1 MKGLM
6 GDIHWI
12 QQLRRTPEITFTI
25 HSIFDHAIN
34 ILDKNHQLYTFVTE
48 DVALAPNTIQI
59 QCHSMP
65 SLNLSVGEDLIWKQD
80 LKFHHKKCIIN
91 INQILSWNDEF
102 PSYQPFDHLHAIS
115 LIEQILSDNLHEK
128 KLKHDSIPKMDPFKK
143 EIYQILDH
151 SHRNFISAWQKNHF
165 QEAYLSLQRSLG
177 LGFGLTPSG
186 DDAIIGLL
194 AILAIPNNP
203 AETSFSFLKNLGL
216 DAKGNTT
223 DVSAAALLHASRK
236 RFSQIIIDCLP
247 AFFQADTALLEQ
259 KLLTILSLGSTS
271 GADILR
277 GMKTGLMMFYI
288 RSTSYV
294 NYSSY

>member
-1 MKGLM
+1 M

-12 QQLRRTPEITFTI
+12 QQLHRTPETTFTI

-34 ILDKNHQLYTFVTE
+34 IIDKNYQLYTFVTE
-48 DVALAPNTIQI
+48 DVPLAPNTIQI
-59 QCHSMP
+59 TCHSMP
-65 SLNLSVGEDLIWKQD
+65 SLNLCVGEEFIWKMD
-80 LKFHHKKCIIN
+80 RKFHHKICTIN
-91 INQILSWNDEF
+91 INQILSWKYAF
-102 PSYQPFDHLHAIS
+102 PHYQPFDHLHAIS
-115 LIEQILSDNLHEK
+115 LIDQILSDNPREK
-128 KLKHDSIPKMDPFKK
+128 ILKHDCISETDPFKK
-143 EIYQILDH
+143 EIYQILDNA
-151 SHRNFISAWQKNHF
+151 HRNFISAWQKNHF
-165 QEAYLSLQRSLG
+165 QKAYLSLQRSIG

-194 AILAIPNNP
+194 AILAIPHNP
-203 AETSFSFLKNLGL
+203 AETSFSFLEKLCL

-223 DVSAAALLHASRK
+223 DVSASALLHASRK
-236 RFSQIIIDCLP
+236 HFSQIITDSLP
-247 AFFQADTALLEQ
+247 AFFQADITLLKQ

-271 GADILR
+271 GADILL